1 MTKHDI
7 SELEVLSSR
16 KRKLPSKFSD
26 SVITKTTLCDLFLLK
41 VLFGF

>member
-7 SELEVLSSR
+7 SELEVLSR